1 MPAKPKKYSRANP
14 ARILVVDDHPVVR
27 YGIARIINRERTMK
41 VCGEAEDDAETL
53 QMIEKARPDIVLLD
67 ISLKDADG
75 LRVTKM
81 IKSAY
86 PDLPVLILSV
96 HDEKLYGRRALRSGA
111 RGYVTKQEST
121 DKLITAIR
129 EVLAGNIWINDKV
142 EKSIVRVYAGM
153 ADKRDQSIV
162 DALSDR
168 EREVFILVGQGHSAR
183 DIADKLSLSVK
194 TIETHRARI
203 KQKLGV
209 PTSQKLTAMA
219 AEWLRT
225 EGFTPAPA

>member
-1 MPAKPKKYSRANP
+1 MPAKRKKYTRERP

-27 YGIARIINRERTMK
+27 YGISRIINRERNMK
-41 VCGEAEDDAETL
+41 VCGEAEDDTQTL
-53 QMIEKARPDIVLLD
+53 EMIKTTSPHIVLLD
-67 ISLKDADG
+67 ISLKDSDG
-75 LRVTKM
+75 LRLTKA
-81 IKSAY
+81 IRHAY

-111 RGYVTKQEST
+111 RGYLTKQEST
-121 DKLITAIR
+121 DKLISAIR
-129 EVLAGNIWINDKV
+129 DVLDGKIWVNDRI
-142 EKSIVRVYAGM
+142 EKSIVRAYAGM
-153 ADKRDQSIV
+153 ADKRDQSIM

-168 EREVFILVGQGHSAR
+168 EREVFLLLGRGMSAR
-183 DIADKLSLSVK
+183 DVADKLSLSVK

-203 KQKLGV
+203 KQKLGI

-225 EGFTPAPA
+225 EGLTPAPA